1 MSLAPCTRVI
11 DMSVVSVPARDVV
24 VRSNVGG
31 DEVAVNSPLE
41 EFNVV
46 VGSFV
51 ISRAIRSRHS
61 DGLNVT

>member
-1 MSLAPCTRVI
+1 
-11 DMSVVSVPARDVV
+11 MSVVSVPARDVV